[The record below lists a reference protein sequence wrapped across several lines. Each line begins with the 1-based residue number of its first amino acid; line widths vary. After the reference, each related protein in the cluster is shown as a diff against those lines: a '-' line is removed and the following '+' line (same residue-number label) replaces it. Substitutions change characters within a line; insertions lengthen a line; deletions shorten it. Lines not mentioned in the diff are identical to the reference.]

1 LVHSDRSL
9 KRRVTALTA
18 GIGENQP
25 QIRTTVCKQ
34 SARLGVGINAAANAK
49 NDEKISTASSRVAAF
64 AIPTDEQ
71 WVIADEAH
79 DVLKQNGLHG
89 SPH

>member
-1 LVHSDRSL
+1 VDRDRSL

-18 GIGENQP
+18 GIGQNQP
-25 QIRTTVCKQ
+25 QIRAAVCGRL
-34 SARLGVGINAAANAK
+34 AWLGVGIDAAANAR
-49 NDEKISTASSRVAAF
+49 NDEKISAASSRAAAF
-64 AIPTDEQ
+64 VIPTDEQ

-79 DVLKQNGLHG
+79 DVLNNGLHG